1 MTCSPSRVGL
11 RLTEPEQSR
20 IVLGTG
26 AHDRGA
32 ECETIPV
39 ALPGVGYVVL
49 DGHPDPVRARAAW
62 VTDDDI
68 AAMAERYPAR
78 RGDVIDTTL
87 ADETT
92 VPARVIEVAATDE
105 AAA

>member
-1 MTCSPSRVGL
+1 VRVGL
-11 RLTEPEQSR
+11 RLTEPEQAR

-32 ECETIPV
+32 ECETIPIT
-39 ALPGVGYVVL
+39 LPGVGYVVL
-49 DGHPDPVRARAAW
+49 DGQPDPVRARAAW
-62 VTDDDI
+62 VSDEDI

-87 ADETT
+87 VDETT
-92 VPARVIEVAATDE
+92 VPARVIEITATE